1 MKKKTP
7 KESASEKANPSPSD
21 PVATDTQGGT
31 GAANRNGGAGD
42 YNREQVRRFIV
53 GLREDCALVC
63 DAVKNSLY
71 DDGAGL
77 LEDEDTRKR
86 LGRIAYVDS
95 FFRYFGACLTV
106 EDLGAFLDDLL
117 PRNLHTAGG
126 VYDLAALERVPQVDI
141 KLLKDILDF
150 GDDDTSIHNVIIYF
164 FALWVSF
171 HVGAVVSLFR
181 KWVEVYGE
189 NVPPV
194 LRDMSAL
201 ARCDCVYIRT
211 DDNLHGGIFYDGG
224 WFESF
229 AMCGERRRKR
239 QADADAR
246 QATES
251 ARAAHDEQAKRDAAA
266 RRDRCPDPVAVRS
279 DPVGTGMAQEPRPDP
294 SETVGAA
301 VVKITAARVELQAG
315 TVETATG
322 CTDGR
327 KQYAGHTA
335 GGVSQSVFAGFCGVV
350 KKTVARWENHP
361 SKYPPPKVDGK
372 RYEKG
377 VRENGAGA
385 FVFAQRYKD
394 TKRGALKVNRG
405 AGAFG
410 IAEREAA
417 KEWIRDNAAALRSEG
432 LDLSEWGL

>member
-95 FFRYFGACLTV
+95 FFRYFGTCLTV

-150 GDDDTSIHNVIIYF
+150 GDDETSIHNVIIYF

-229 AMCGERRRKR
+229 AMCGERRRER

-279 DPVGTGMAQEPRPDP
+279 DPVGTGTGQEPRPDP
-294 SETVGAA
+294 SEPVGAA
-301 VVKITAARVELQAG
+301 VVKKRRRRVGISQAAFSALLIHHGGKCHGERYSPRIIQRWELWG
-315 TVETATG
+315 KTK
-322 CTDGR
+322 GR
-327 KQYAGHTA
+327 KGTEPPTA
-335 GGVSQSVFAGFCGVV
+335 GGA
-350 KKTVARWENHP
+350 
-361 SKYPPPKVDGK
+361 KYC
-372 RYEKG
+372 
-377 VRENGAGA
+377 
-385 FVFAQRYKD
+385 
-394 TKRGALKVNRG
+394 
-405 AGAFG
+405 
-410 IAEREAA
+410 
-417 KEWIRDNAAALRSEG
+417 AALRDKESAALNWARHFNE
-432 LDLSEWGL
+432 ENANAYNARKARV